1 MRNPAFL
8 STVPMRDVLNVPIFS
23 PVSSALV
30 SYGEQIKHADLVH
43 ISAPASLEGV
53 LALGQLEAACLD
65 LGLKYRR
72 RLYTPR
78 HHLPRDAPPAWT
90 EEAKGLT
97 VIADVEE
104 ATWAIADRAE
114 TSYVHLV
121 PLNTSVEM
129 GEKNRRMSGAIDP
142 VVQAGALA
150 AWLAP
155 NGRRV
160 RKLRPYIS
168 LGLWLRGA
176 LDTSMDPIHTT
187 MLNHLKDEGSVRI
200 VPLPEVA
207 SPAAEMIPH
216 LSERQ
221 LKRLAK
227 VWPTMDVDQR
237 SLALSEL
244 ILPCLTNRDL
254 STPRLE
260 ELVWHRMV
268 VGDADMDLASQAH
281 AVKKEWPQDEKSSK
295 LYASKLLDQWLRS
308 GTLMTSEEATD
319 SNR

>member
-1 MRNPAFL
+1 MRNPPFL
-8 STVPMRDVLNVPIFS
+8 SIGPMRDVFASPIFS
-23 PVSSALV
+23 PVSSVLV
-30 SYGEQIKHADLVH
+30 SYGERIKQADLVH

-97 VIADVEE
+97 VIADIEE
-104 ATWAIADRAE
+104 ATWEVGDRPE
-114 TSYVHLV
+114 TTHVQLV
-121 PLNTSVEM
+121 PLNTSIEM
-129 GEKNRRMSGAIDP
+129 GENNRRLSGALDP
-142 VVQAGALA
+142 VVQAGAIA

-160 RKLRPYIS
+160 RKMRPYIS

-176 LDTSMDPIHTT
+176 LDTSMDPVHTT
-187 MLNHLKDEGSVRI
+187 MLNHLKEEGSVRI
-200 VPLPEVA
+200 VPLPEVQA
-207 SPAAEMIPH
+207 PSPGMISG

-221 LKRLAK
+221 LKRLSK
-227 VWPTMDVDQR
+227 VWATMDVDQR

-244 ILPCLTNRDL
+244 ILPCLLEKDL

-268 VGDADMDLASQAH
+268 VGDAEMDLASQAH
-281 AVKKEWPQDEKSSK
+281 AIKKEWPEDETASK
-295 LYASKLLDQWLRS
+295 LYASTLLDEWLSS
-308 GTLMTSEEATD
+308 GLLKS
-319 SNR
+319 SQ

>member
-1 MRNPAFL
+1 MRNPWFL
-8 STVPMRDVLNVPIFS
+8 PNGPMRDVFTSPIFL
-23 PVSSALV
+23 PVSSALI
-30 SYGEQIKHADLVH
+30 SYGERIKQADLLH
-43 ISAPASLEGV
+43 ISAPATLEGV

-78 HHLPRDAPPAWT
+78 RHLPRDAPPAWT
-90 EEAKGLT
+90 EESKGLT
-97 VIADVEE
+97 VVADVEE
-104 ATWAIADRAE
+104 ATWDVSERPE
-114 TSYVHLV
+114 TSHVHLV

-129 GEKNRRMSGAIDP
+129 GEKNRRFSGAVDP

-160 RKLRPYIS
+160 RKMRPYIS

-176 LDTSMDPIHTT
+176 LDTSMDPVHTT
-187 MLNHLKDEGSVRI
+187 MLNHLKEEGSVRI
-200 VPLPEVA
+200 VPLPEVVA
-207 SPAAEMIPH
+207 PSPGMIPH
-216 LSERQ
+216 LSDRQ

-244 ILPCLTNRDL
+244 ILPCLTDKDL

-268 VGDADMDLASQAH
+268 VGDAEMDLASQAH
-281 AVKKEWPQDEKSSK
+281 AIKKEWPDDEKGSK
-295 LYASKLLDQWLRS
+295 LYASKLLDDWL
-308 GTLMTSEEATD
+308 GTGFLKPSVQATD

>member
-1 MRNPAFL
+1 MRNPPFL
-8 STVPMRDVLNVPIFS
+8 SIVPMRDVFASPIFS
-23 PVSSALV
+23 PVSSALIT
-30 SYGEQIKHADLVH
+30 YGERIKQADLLH

-78 HHLPRDAPPAWT
+78 HHLPRDAPPAWR
-90 EEAKGLT
+90 EETKGLT

-104 ATWAIADRAE
+104 ATWEVGDRLE
-114 TSYVHLV
+114 SDHVHLV
-121 PLNTSVEM
+121 PLNTSIEM
-129 GEKNRRMSGAIDP
+129 GEKNRRFSGALDP

-160 RKLRPYIS
+160 RKMRPYIS

-176 LDTSMDPIHTT
+176 LDASMDPVHTT
-187 MLNHLKDEGSVRI
+187 MLNHLKEEGTVRI
-200 VPLPEVA
+200 IPLPEVRA
-207 SPAAEMIPH
+207 PSPGMIPG

-221 LKRLAK
+221 LKRLSK
-227 VWPTMDVDQR
+227 VWATMDVDQR

-244 ILPCLTNRDL
+244 LLPCLLEKDL

-268 VGDADMDLASQAH
+268 VGDAEMDLASQAH
-281 AVKKEWPQDEKSSK
+281 AIKKEWPEDETASK
-295 LYASKLLDQWLRS
+295 LYASTLLDEWLSS
-308 GTLMTSEEATD
+308 GLLKS
-319 SNR
+319 SQ

>member
-1 MRNPAFL
+1 
-8 STVPMRDVLNVPIFS
+8 MRDVFTSPIFS
-23 PVSSALV
+23 PVSSVLI
-30 SYGEQIKHADLVH
+30 SYGERIKDASMVH
-43 ISAPASLEGV
+43 ISAPATLEGV

-90 EEAKGLT
+90 EESKGLT

-104 ATWAIADRAE
+104 ATWEVNDRPE
-114 TSYVHLV
+114 SSHIHLV
-121 PLNTSVEM
+121 PLNTSIEM
-129 GEKNRRMSGAIDP
+129 GEKNRPLRGALDP

-160 RKLRPYIS
+160 RKMRPYVS

-176 LDTSMDPIHTT
+176 LDASMDPVHTT
-187 MLNHLKDEGSVRI
+187 MLNHLKEEGSVRV

-207 SPAAEMIPH
+207 SPSQGMIPG

-221 LKRLAK
+221 LKRLSK
-227 VWPTMDVDQR
+227 VWSSMDVEQR

-244 ILPCLTNRDL
+244 LLPSLLEKEL

-268 VGDADMDLASQAH
+268 VGEAEMDLASQAH
-281 AVKKEWPQDEKSSK
+281 TIKAEWPEDET
-295 LYASKLLDQWLRS
+295 ASKLFASALLDGWLS
-308 GTLMTSEEATD
+308 TGLLK
-319 SNR
+319 SNQ

>member
-1 MRNPAFL
+1 
-8 STVPMRDVLNVPIFS
+8 MRDVLSTPVFT
-23 PVSSALV
+23 PVSALLT
-30 SYGEQIKHADLVH
+30 SHGERIKQADLVH
-43 ISAPASLEGV
+43 ISAPASLEGI

-78 HHLPRDAPPAWT
+78 HHLPRDAPPAWR
-90 EEAKGLT
+90 EEDKGLS

-104 ATWAIADRAE
+104 ATWEVADRPE
-114 TSYVHLV
+114 GHLVHLV

-129 GEKNRRMSGAIDP
+129 GEKNRTFHGALDP

-150 AWLAP
+150 AYLAP

-176 LDTSMDPIHTT
+176 LDTTMDPIHTT
-187 MLNHLKDEGSVRI
+187 MLNHLKEEGSVRI
-200 VPLPEVA
+200 VPLPEVRA
-207 SPAAEMIPH
+207 PSPGMIPG
-216 LSERQ
+216 LAERQ
-221 LKRLAK
+221 LKRLAN

-244 ILPCLTNRDL
+244 ILPCLKEQEL

-260 ELVWHRMV
+260 ELVWHRML
-268 VGDADMDLASQAH
+268 VGDAEMDLASQAH
-281 AVKKEWPQDEKSSK
+281 AIKKTWPEEETASK
-295 LYASKLLDQWLRS
+295 LHASKLLDAWLTS
-308 GTLMTSEEATD
+308 GTLQTSD
-319 SNR
+319 

>member
-8 STVPMRDVLNVPIFS
+8 CTVPMRDVFTSPIFS
-23 PVSSALV
+23 PVSSALM
-30 SYGEQIKHADLVH
+30 SFGERIKHADMVH
-43 ISAPASLEGV
+43 ISAPATLEGV

-90 EEAKGLT
+90 EESKGLS

-104 ATWAIADRAE
+104 ATWEVGDRQE

-121 PLNTSVEM
+121 PLNTSVQM
-129 GEKNRRMSGAIDP
+129 GEKNRRLSGALDP

-160 RKLRPYIS
+160 RKMRPYIS

-187 MLNHLKDEGSVRI
+187 MLNHLKEEGSVRI
-200 VPLPEVA
+200 VPLPEVVA
-207 SPAAEMIPH
+207 PSPGMIPG

-221 LKRLAK
+221 LKRLTK

-244 ILPCLTNRDL
+244 LLPCLMEKEI

-260 ELVWHRMV
+260 ELVWHRMM
-268 VGDADMDLASQAH
+268 VGDAPMDLASQAH
-281 AVKKEWPQDEKSSK
+281 AIKKEWPEDET
-295 LYASKLLDQWLRS
+295 ASKLFASSLLDGWLRS
-308 GTLMTSEEATD
+308 GLLKTGE
-319 SNR
+319 

>member
-8 STVPMRDVLNVPIFS
+8 CIVPMRDVFTSPIFS
-23 PVSSALV
+23 PVSSVLI
-30 SYGEQIKHADLVH
+30 SYAERIKHADLVH
-43 ISAPASLEGV
+43 ISAPATLDGV

-78 HHLPRDAPPAWT
+78 HHLPRDAQPAWT
-90 EEAKGLT
+90 EETKGLT

-104 ATWAIADRAE
+104 ATWEVNDRPE
-114 TSYVHLV
+114 TSHVHLV
-121 PLNTSVEM
+121 PLNTSIEM
-129 GEKNRRMSGAIDP
+129 GEKNRRLSGALDP

-160 RKLRPYIS
+160 RKMRPYIS

-176 LDTSMDPIHTT
+176 LDASMDPVHTT
-187 MLNHLKDEGSVRI
+187 MLNHLKEEGSVRI
-200 VPLPEVA
+200 VPLPEVDA
-207 SPAAEMIPH
+207 PSPGMIPG

-227 VWPTMDVDQR
+227 VWPKMDVDQR

-244 ILPCLTNRDL
+244 ILPCLMEKEI

-268 VGDADMDLASQAH
+268 VGDAPMDLASQAH
-281 AVKKEWPQDEKSSK
+281 AIKKEWPEDET
-295 LYASKLLDQWLRS
+295 ASKLFASSLLDGWLSS
-308 GTLMTSEEATD
+308 GLLKAGE
-319 SNR
+319 